1 MYLLWTFVISLAV
14 IIVLI
19 LSKKLNPSLCLFIGA
34 IVAAI
39 IGRVDFGSIAGTFIA
54 HSEVF

>member
-1 MYLLWTFVISLAV
+1 MNDMYLLWTFVISLAV

-39 IGRVDFGSIAGTFIA
+39 IGRVDFGL
-54 HSEVF
+54 

>member
-34 IVAAI
+34 IVELI
-39 IGRVDFGSIAGTFIA
+39 SVQLPERLIA